1 MDTYF
6 IANID
11 KIDKEIS
18 ESLSYIKEGLVKDNT
33 TFTDIQDSILK
44 IRDNVQSL
52 ENLNILRNT

>member
-18 ESLSYIKEGLVKDNT
+18 ESLSYIKESLVKDNT